1 MEQVKIT
8 ILCDKG
14 HVADS
19 LREIANAVEENE
31 ERTDSLR
38 DRTRRR
44 RVRLRTLTRETM
56 EKTLASLSAADNSY
70 ITIYPDSG
78 VDHAKVVGGK
88 AVWTS

>member
-31 ERTDSLR
+31 NEPTHY
-38 DRTRRR
+38 
-44 RVRLRTLTRETM
+44 ET
-56 EKTLASLSAADNSY
+56 EH
-70 ITIYPDSG
+70 
-78 VDHAKVVGGK
+78 VDAEFD
-88 AVWTS
+88 WEI